1 MNNLIAAILTGLILQ
16 FSGIS
21 KADMQ
26 ITRDAQGYAYDGWGR
41 KIPGYMTASLTA
53 DGPYEFHPTEGFI
66 TPGGDGGNEDYT
78 PTTALTEVE
87 KKMLAAGG
95 KPAFQTLH
103 DGRLTP
109 GGYLSGFWIM
119 PNGHV
124 YADQNSVDQHYP
136 KSGYTD
142 PTTGAAYYGPDIGT
156 IRNGGLSFA
165 AQNQAQNHGG
175 DMLTNALDSGAGVKL
190 LMGLAG
196 GAALG
201 GSLPFNG
208 AVSPTNSLMSG
219 ISDVFG
225 NYGSGSGS
233 GAGNG
238 GGGGMF
244 EDFVDAGGFS
254 NTSQFDGFNP
264 YSPEYMGS
272 DPYGINSISGVPD
285 YSNIYFNNPVTTDFM
300 GNPLSGYTYNLGNSG
315 SGMVPDITGSSFSL
329 PSNLSSLSKLLGS
342 VNSKWVNPDGSIN
355 LGGLAGSAA
364 SMLPTA
370 LTTAYAMNQNPG
382 QGPMNWQSAA
392 LSQFNPSA
400 MAGLYDIQTGIGREG
415 LTSNLASRGVTGS
428 SFGNDALTNY
438 STTRD
443 VGRNALI
450 NQGFMAGNTIANNL
464 AQQQIQA
471 QQIKNNLL
479 GAGLYSAGI
488 AANPN
493 RGVTI
498 G

>member
-1 MNNLIAAILTGLILQ
+1 VNNLIAAILTGLILQ

-41 KIPGYMTASLTA
+41 KLAGYVTGGGEGDPAV
-53 DGPYEFHPTEGFI
+53 FHPTEGFI

-175 DMLTNALDSGAGVKL
+175 DMLTGALDSGAGVKL

-219 ISDVFG
+219 LSDVFG

-244 EDFVDAGGFS
+244 EDIVGSDWSSGIPSAQFS
-254 NTSQFDGFNP
+254 NTTDFV
-264 YSPEYMGS
+264 GS
-272 DPYGINSISGVPD
+272 DWA
-285 YSNIYFNNPVTTDFM
+285 
-300 GNPLSGYTYNLGNSG
+300 
-315 SGMVPDITGSSFSL
+315 SGMPSAQFSNTYDFNGSDWASGLTDAQKSNTNGLSSGL

-355 LGGLAGSAA
+355 WGGVGGSAA

-382 QGPMNWQSAA
+382 QGAMDWQSAA

-443 VGRNALI
+443 VGRQALI

-464 AQQQIQA
+464 SQEQIQA
-471 QQIKNNLL
+471 QQIKNQLL

-493 RGVTI
+493 RGITLP
-498 G
+498 